1 MVDRNWHNQL
11 QRELARQGL
20 PRLYTERLMDEL
32 LDHAL
37 CLKEETNVM
46 DATKTKATK
55 IPDAPVERIGKPEQL
70 AQAAGE
76 EYRRRTWLGRHPVL
90 TFLIAPLPMLVL
102 SWILCLLVF
111 VGTAELLEEFNEGPQ
126 GLTKSTVSATTL
138 LLMETAFY
146 VWAAA
151 PFVLTT
157 CLLCWMAQRT
167 ARGPKWMLAAGLIV
181 TLVAAMY
188 QLDMALPTQP
198 GNGQLSADMGF
209 PPWQTKASAAE
220 SEADTISFATSRHLL
235 GRILFPMLPF
245 AICGLFLWRNSRGTP
260 RPPMLSHAAPLST
273 SH

>member
-11 QRELARQGL
+11 QQELARQGL

-46 DATKTKATK
+46 DATK
-55 IPDAPVERIGKPEQL
+55 IPDAPVERVGKPEQL

-76 EYRRRTWLGRHPVL
+76 EYRRRTWLGRHPIL

-102 SWILCLLVF
+102 SWILCMLVF
-111 VGTAELLEEFNEGPQ
+111 VCTAELVEEFNDGQQ
-126 GLTKSTVSATTL
+126 GITKSTVSSTTL

-146 VWAAA
+146 IWAAA

-181 TLVAAMY
+181 TLVAAVFHS
-188 QLDMALPTQP
+188 QMALPTQP
-198 GNGQLSADMGF
+198 GNGQLSTGFGF
-209 PPWQTKASAAE
+209 PAWGVTAVAAE
-220 SEADTISFATSRHLL
+220 TDTISFATNRHLL
-235 GRILFPMLPF
+235 GRILFPLLPF
-245 AICGLFLWRNSRGTP
+245 AVCGLFLWRNSRGTP
-260 RPPMLSHAAPLST
+260 RPPMLTQAAPMSA

>member
-20 PRLYTERLMDEL
+20 PRRYTERLMDEL

-46 DATKTKATK
+46 NATKTKATK

-70 AQAAGE
+70 AQAAGD
-76 EYRRRTWLGRHPVL
+76 EYRRRTWLGRHPIL
-90 TFLIAPLPMLVL
+90 TFLIAPLPLLVL
-102 SWILCLLVF
+102 SWILCMLTF
-111 VGTAELLEEFNEGPQ
+111 VGVGKLAEFLGSGPT
-126 GLTKSTVSATTL
+126 GITKSMVSSTTL
-138 LLMETAFY
+138 LLMESAFY
-146 VWAAA
+146 IWAAA
-151 PFVLTT
+151 PFVMST

-181 TLVAAMY
+181 TLVAAAY
-188 QLDMALPTQP
+188 QSQMALPTQP
-198 GNGQLSADMGF
+198 GNGQLSAGFGF
-209 PPWQTKASAAE
+209 PPWHANAVVAE
-220 SEADTISFATSRHLL
+220 SDVISFSTSRHLL
-235 GRILFPMLPF
+235 GRIVFPLLPF